1 MQQIREGRTENTY
14 PKFWPWPL
22 SSISWKHQP
31 A

>member
-14 PKFWPWPL
+14 PKLWLWPL
-22 SSISWKHQP
+22 SSIFWKHQP